1 MADIDEAVRSGAHGV
16 AADGLEVVSYRTA
29 TKVRIYRRILRKLF
43 ADLWQ
48 RGLPISWLDVGA
60 GYGEVVEAVSALAPA
75 GSRIEGIEP
84 MQPKARAARA
94 RGLAVNNE
102 YLRPDHAKVD
112 VVSVIDVFSHIPDFA
127 QFLSVISR
135 VLTPRGEVFIETGNL
150 ADLDRRDEFPGE
162 LGLPDHLVFAGEKH
176 LVGYLERAGFDV
188 LTVRPA
194 RIDGLFNLAKNV
206 VKCLMGR
213 PGAIRMPYT
222 SRYRQ
227 LRIRARLRDKGL

>member
-1 MADIDEAVRSGAHGV
+1 MSSTGSPEQHALEYIACPYCSSVDNETWAQERSFIAVRCRRCRLIFCNPRLRMADIDEAVRSGAHGV

-162 LGLPDHLVFAGEKH
+162 
-176 LVGYLERAGFDV
+176 
-188 LTVRPA
+188 
-194 RIDGLFNLAKNV
+194 
-206 VKCLMGR
+206 
-213 PGAIRMPYT
+213 T
-222 SRYRQ
+222 SRARDPGFQ
-227 LRIRARLRDKGL
+227 LKH